1 MRKLLLAT
9 TALLAL
15 SGAANASLVFVGEVD
30 TTGLGF
36 GDVHRLQEDQLP
48 TNGTGSTGLVGVEVG
63 KVAPTPGTITPAVS
77 TGDANSGADKAS
89 TPTLSALGW
98 TSGSK
103 VGLGVDI
110 SQTGALSDGLTL
122 NSFGVNIYDPT
133 GTNILATFTADP
145 FVITALMGHGGPGN
159 GTDVFNFALDA
170 AQQQTWNNFAFSSGD
185 VVGSF
190 VNWGCSG
197 SVSAT
202 CQPANDGPDS
212 LLAFTQPT
220 AAIPESSTWAMTL
233 LGFLGVGLVGMRR
246 RVGGSRPFRLI
257 ST

>member
-1 MRKLLLAT
+1 MKKLLLAT
-9 TALLAL
+9 TALLLL
-15 SGAANASLVFVGEVD
+15 SGAANASFVFVGEVD

-36 GDVHRLQEDQLP
+36 GDVHRLLEVQLP

-63 KVAPTPGTITPAVS
+63 QVAPTPNTITPAIA
-77 TGDANSGADKAS
+77 TGDAHSGADKAS
-89 TPTLSALGW
+89 TPTISALGW

-110 SQTGALSDGLTL
+110 SQTGRLSDGLNL
-122 NSFGVNIYDPT
+122 NSFGVNIYNST
-133 GTNILATFTADP
+133 GTTILATFTADP
-145 FVITALMGHGGPGN
+145 FLITALQGHNGPGN

-170 AQQQTWNNFAFSSGD
+170 AQQQTWNNFAFNSGD

-197 SVSAT
+197 AVSLT

-212 LLAFTQPT
+212 LLAFVQPT
-220 AAIPESSTWAMTL
+220 AAIPESSTWAMML
-233 LGFLGVGLVGMRR
+233 IGFLSLGAFGMRGR
-246 RVGGSRPFRLI
+246 GSRPFRFI